1 MMGSFVRDCM
11 LPGLGMFAVVALVAA
26 FVMWL
31 GYVINSIA
39 RSADALERIAD
50 ALENGEDTEAE
61 DAEGKDAKEEG
72 GAK

>member
-1 MMGSFVRDCM
+1 MMGLFVRDYM
-11 LPGLGMFAVVALVAA
+11 LPGLGMCAVVMLVAV
-26 FVMWL
+26 FVVWL
-31 GYVINSIA
+31 GHVINSVA

>member
-1 MMGSFVRDCM
+1 M
-11 LPGLGMFAVVALVAA
+11 LALVAV
-26 FVMWL
+26 FVVWL
-31 GYVINSIA
+31 GHVINSVA

-61 DAEGKDAKEEG
+61 DAEDKDAKEEG

>member
-1 MMGSFVRDCM
+1 MMASFVKDFL
-11 LPGLGMFAVVALVAA
+11 LPSLGLCAVLAVVVGCVA
-26 FVMWL
+26 WL

-50 ALENGEDTEAE
+50 ALEDDKDVEDEDTE
-61 DAEGKDAKEEG
+61 KEG

>member
-1 MMGSFVRDCM
+1 MMGLFVRDCL
-11 LPGLGMFAVVALVAA
+11 LPGLGFGAVTVLVIC

-31 GYVINSIA
+31 AYVINSIA

-50 ALENGEDTEAE
+50 ALEDDEDVEDEDTE
-61 DAEGKDAKEEG
+61 KKG

>member
-1 MMGSFVRDCM
+1 MMGLFVRDYM
-11 LPGLGMFAVVALVAA
+11 LPGLGMCAVVMLVAV
-26 FVMWL
+26 FVVWL
-31 GYVINSIA
+31 GHVINSVT

>member
-1 MMGSFVRDCM
+1 MMWSFVRDFL
-11 LPGLGMFAVVALVAA
+11 LPVLGMSAGMALVIG
-26 FVMWL
+26 FVAWL
-31 GYVINSIA
+31 GYVINSVA

>member
-1 MMGSFVRDCM
+1 MMGLFVRNCL
-11 LPGLGMFAVVALVAA
+11 LPGLGVGAVTVLVIGFVA
-26 FVMWL
+26 WL
-31 GYVINSIA
+31 AYVINSIA

>member
-1 MMGSFVRDCM
+1 MIESFVRDCM
-11 LPGLGMFAVVALVAA
+11 LPGLGMCAVVALVAV
-26 FVMWL
+26 FVVWL
-31 GYVINSIA
+31 GHVINSVA

>member
-1 MMGSFVRDCM
+1 MIGSFVRDCM
-11 LPGLGMFAVVALVAA
+11 LPGLEMCAVVALVAV
-26 FVMWL
+26 FVVWL
-31 GYVINSIA
+31 GHVINSVA

>member
-1 MMGSFVRDCM
+1 MMGSYVRDCM
-11 LPGLGMFAVVALVAA
+11 LPGLGILAVVALVAA
-26 FVMWL
+26 FVMWM

>member
-39 RSADALERIAD
+39 RSADSLERIAD
-50 ALENGEDTEAE
+50 ALENGEDTDAD

>member
-11 LPGLGMFAVVALVAA
+11 LPGLGMFAVVALVAV
-26 FVMWL
+26 FVVWL
-31 GYVINSIA
+31 GHVINSVA

>member
-11 LPGLGMFAVVALVAA
+11 LPGLGMSAVVALVAV
-26 FVMWL
+26 FVVWL
-31 GYVINSIA
+31 GHVINSVA